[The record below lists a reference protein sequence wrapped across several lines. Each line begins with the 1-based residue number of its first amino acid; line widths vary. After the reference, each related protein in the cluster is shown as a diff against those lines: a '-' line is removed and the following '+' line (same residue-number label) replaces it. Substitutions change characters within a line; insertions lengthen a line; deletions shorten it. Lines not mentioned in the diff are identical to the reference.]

1 MKGIRKFQLS
11 SKNILFDIELHRN
24 VTVIRGDGATYK
36 TMFCNMLRAAHV
48 KEAVFIFAVI
58 KLKSS
63 V

>member
-36 TMFCNMLRAAHV
+36 TLFCNMLRAAHV
-48 KEAVFIFAVI
+48 KGSGVH
-58 KLKSS
+58 LRSY
-63 V
+63 

>member
-48 KEAVFIFAVI
+48 KGSGVH
-58 KLKSS
+58 LRSY
-63 V
+63 